1 MQDKERSV
9 RQGEV
14 CEKSSQARPGLVCE
28 AKKVNK
34 VRECLLDKER
44 SVRQGEVCNE
54 KDVCEARRCM

>member
-1 MQDKERSV
+1 MERYARQGEVCKARRGVQDKERSV

-34 VRECLLDKER
+34 VREGLLDKER
-44 SVRQGEVCNE
+44 SVR
-54 KDVCEARRCM
+54 